1 MDFMNTAKR
10 KNSWLRSSNALALLL
25 ALCCCYNTQAGS
37 VIDHVN
43 TSQDDAKEIVEIV
56 FNKPVQYLYH
66 TPKSDTKTMLLGFYI
81 HPPKK
86 KGLSRHRPVSFKR
99 AELLESI
106 EIFHEQGF
114 NPHLYLE
121 FSSPVNVTVQPSK
134 NLRGFILTISKQEK

>member
-1 MDFMNTAKR
+1 MNTAR
-10 KNSWLRSSNALALLL
+10 HHNLWLRFSNAFTLLL
-25 ALCCCYNTQAGS
+25 ALCSCYNSQADS

-43 TSQDDAKEIVEIV
+43 TSQDGTKEIVEIV

-66 TPKSDTKTMLLGFYI
+66 TPKSDTKTMLLGFYM
-81 HPPKK
+81 HPPKN

-99 AELLESI
+99 AELLESM

-121 FSSPVNVTVQPSK
+121 FSSPVNVIVQSSK
-134 NLRGFILTISKQEK
+134 DLRGFILTISKQEK